1 MPSTDGT
8 VVTVGDPIGDLSP
21 PAAGPR
27 LSRRDLTQLV
37 IFMIAAQNIILA
49 VAGSSVLSLLL
60 LTAMEGGC
68 YAVIYKYG
76 SSDINA
82 GIVLAIGLS
91 HLIIASFIKIALL
104 QSLDANL
111 IVPATTEL
119 VTLVYFACLVLA
131 FLVSRKLPVARTR
144 VYADPNLRTLEW
156 LIIMS
161 SILMLLPLFSNPV
174 DDANVES
181 PANFLAVVSRGFPL
195 VAMVCAVIHAL
206 KRSNGR
212 TIIDAWSVTVLGAA
226 IFIGLASNSRE
237 GVLAPPL
244 IALITPLYRGYRFN
258 YRAILVMGLFGLFV
272 SFIISPAILIVRS
285 DRGFLGFSERIENTI
300 ETAGLLM
307 IGDPATTE
315 KAETPLDFINYSVW
329 GRYFGRP
336 IPFSDRIGLIQ
347 TTDALAASI
356 TGGNYVTLGGSTS
369 DMIAGLFPNFV
380 LDWFDISLE
389 RGKATTDY
397 VAGSLGLADM
407 AALTYLTIPVDA
419 EAYATGGMWAVV
431 YKTFLAYLLIFY
443 VNRLVIGN
451 RPITAV
457 LPIALLFLGYHVCS
471 ESDAGGILYYALRV
485 VPQFAVTFYFLYW
498 IARLLGSTPVR
509 SET

>member
-1 MPSTDGT
+1 VVSISDPTDDAT
-8 VVTVGDPIGDLSP
+8 P
-21 PAAGPR
+21 PAARPR
-27 LSRRDLTQLV
+27 LSRRDFTQIV
-37 IFMIAAQNIILA
+37 ILMIAVQNIVLA
-49 VAGSSVLSLLL
+49 VAGSSALSLLL

-68 YAVIYKYG
+68 YVVIYKYG
-76 SSDINA
+76 GTDINA

-91 HLIIASFIKIALL
+91 HLIIAAFIKIALL

-111 IVPATTEL
+111 IVPTTTEL
-119 VTLVYFACLVLA
+119 VSLVYFICLVLA
-131 FLVSRKLPVARTR
+131 FLAARRLPITR
-144 VYADPNLRTLEW
+144 VRIHLDPNVRTLEW

-161 SILMLLPLFSNPV
+161 SVLMVLPLFSNPTDDVTV
-174 DDANVES
+174 DS

-195 VAMVCAVIHAL
+195 VAMVSAVIHAL

-258 YRAILVMGLFGLFV
+258 YRAILVMALFGLFV
-272 SFIISPAILIVRS
+272 SFIVSPAILIVRS

-315 KAETPLDFINYSVW
+315 KAQAPLDFINYSVW

-336 IPFSDRIGLIQ
+336 IPFADRIGLIQ

-356 TGGNYVTLGGSTS
+356 TGGNYVTLGGSARDT
-369 DMIAGLFPNFV
+369 IAGLFPNFV
-380 LDWFDISLE
+380 LGWFDINLE
-389 RGKATTDY
+389 RSKATTDY

-419 EAYATGGMWAVV
+419 EAYATGGMWSVV

-451 RPITAV
+451 RPISAI
-457 LPIALLFLGYHVCS
+457 LPISLLFLGYHVCS
-471 ESDAGGILYYALRV
+471 ESDAGGIVYYALRV

-498 IARLLGSTPVR
+498 IARVLGSMP
-509 SET
+509 SPYET

>member
-1 MPSTDGT
+1 VVSLSEPVDG
-8 VVTVGDPIGDLSP
+8 VTS
-21 PAAGPR
+21 PAARSR
-27 LSRRDLTQLV
+27 LSRHDFTQLV
-37 IFMIAAQNIILA
+37 VFLIALQNIVLA
-49 VAGSSVLSLLL
+49 VAGSSALSLLL
-60 LTAMEGGC
+60 LTAMEGGS
-68 YAVIYKYG
+68 YVLIYKYG
-76 SSDINA
+76 GSDINA

-91 HLIIASFIKIALL
+91 QLIIASFIKIALL
-104 QSLDANL
+104 QSLDDNL
-111 IVPATTEL
+111 IVPETTEL
-119 VTLVYFACLVLA
+119 VTLVYFVCLVLA
-131 FLVSRKLPVARTR
+131 FLVARKLPITR
-144 VYADPNLRTLEW
+144 AKLHADPNLRTLEW

-161 SILMLLPLFSNPV
+161 SVLMVLPLFSNPT
-174 DDANVES
+174 DDANVDS
-181 PANFLAVVSRGFPL
+181 PANFLAVMSRGSPL
-195 VAMVCAVIHAL
+195 VAMVSAVIHAL
-206 KRSNGR
+206 KRSSGR

-258 YRAILVMGLFGLFV
+258 YKAIVAMGLFGLFV

-285 DRGFLGFSERIENTI
+285 DRGFLGFTERIENTI

-336 IPFSDRIGLIQ
+336 IPFADRIGLIQ

-356 TGGNYVTLGGSTS
+356 TGGNYVTLGGSTR

-380 LDWFDISLE
+380 LTWFDIPLE
-389 RGKATTDY
+389 RSKATTDY

-419 EAYATGGMWAVV
+419 EAYATGGMWSVV
-431 YKTFLAYLLIFY
+431 YKTFFAYLLVFY
-443 VNRLVIGN
+443 VNGLVIGN
-451 RPITAV
+451 RPVSGV
-457 LPIALLFLGYHVCS
+457 LPISLLFLGYHVCS

-498 IARLLGSTPVR
+498 IARLLGSMQSPN
-509 SET
+509 ET

>member
-1 MPSTDGT
+1 MVSI
-8 VVTVGDPIGDLSP
+8 GDPTDDI
-21 PAAGPR
+21 AVATRPR
-27 LSRRDLTQLV
+27 LSRRDFTQLV
-37 IFMIAAQNIILA
+37 IFMIAVQDVILA
-49 VAGSSVLSLLL
+49 VAGSSALSLLL
-60 LTAMEGGC
+60 LTVMEASC
-68 YAVIYKYG
+68 YVLIFKYG
-76 SSDINA
+76 STDINA
-82 GIVLAIGLS
+82 GIVLAIGLAQ
-91 HLIIASFIKIALL
+91 LIIASIIKILLL

-111 IVPATTEL
+111 IVPTTTEI
-119 VTLVYFACLVLA
+119 VTLVYFICLLLA
-131 FLVSRKLPVARTR
+131 FVVARKLPITR
-144 VYADPNLRTLEW
+144 IKQHADPNVRTLEW

-161 SILMLLPLFSNPV
+161 SILMVLPLFSNPI
-174 DDANVES
+174 DDATLDS
-181 PANFLAVVSRGFPL
+181 PANFLAVLSRGFPL
-195 VAMVCAVIHAL
+195 VAMVSAVIHAL

-258 YRAILVMGLFGLFV
+258 YRAIVAMGLFGLFV

-285 DRGFLGFSERIENTI
+285 DRGFLGFTERIENTI

-315 KAETPLDFINYSVW
+315 KAQTPLDFFNYSVW
-329 GRYFGRP
+329 GRYFGQP

-356 TGGNYVTLGGSTS
+356 TGGNYVTLGGSTR

-380 LDWFDISLE
+380 LNWFDINLE
-389 RGKATTDY
+389 RTKATTDY

-407 AALTYLTIPVDA
+407 ATLTYLTIPVDA
-419 EAYATGGMWAVV
+419 EAYATGGIWSVV
-431 YKTFLAYLLIFY
+431 YKTFLAYLLVFY

-451 RPITAV
+451 RPISAV
-457 LPIALLFLGYHVCS
+457 LPISLLFLGYHVCS

-485 VPQFAVTFYFLYW
+485 VPQFAVSFYFLYW
-498 IARLLGSTPVR
+498 IARVLGSMP
-509 SET
+509 SPNET

>member
-1 MPSTDGT
+1 MVSL
-8 VVTVGDPIGDLSP
+8 GDPADDIVP
-21 PAAGPR
+21 PAARPR
-27 LSRRDLTQLV
+27 LSRHDFTQLV
-37 IFMIAAQNIILA
+37 IFMIAVQDIVLA
-49 VAGSSVLSLLL
+49 VSGSSALSLLL
-60 LTAMEGGC
+60 LTVMEAGC
-68 YAVIYKYG
+68 YILIYKYG
-76 SSDINA
+76 STDINA

-111 IVPATTEL
+111 LVPATTEF
-119 VTLVYFACLVLA
+119 VTLVYFVCLVLA
-131 FLVSRKLPVARTR
+131 FLVARKLPITR
-144 VYADPNLRTLEW
+144 IKLHAEPTMRTLEW

-161 SILMLLPLFSNPV
+161 SILMLLPLFSNPT
-174 DDANVES
+174 DDANVDS

-195 VAMVCAVIHAL
+195 VAMVSAVIHAL

-212 TIIDAWSVTVLGAA
+212 TIIDTWSVTVLGAA

-258 YRAILVMGLFGLFV
+258 YRAIIAMGLFGLFV

-300 ETAGLLM
+300 ETAGLLI

-315 KAETPLDFINYSVW
+315 KAQAPLDFINYSVW

-336 IPFSDRIGLIQ
+336 IPFADRIGLIQ

-356 TGGNYVTLGGSTS
+356 TGGNYVTLGGSTR
-369 DMIAGLFPNFV
+369 DTIAGLFPNFV
-380 LDWFDISLE
+380 LNWFDISLE
-389 RGKATTDY
+389 RTKATTDY

-407 AALTYLTIPVDA
+407 SALTYLTIPVDA
-419 EAYATGGMWAVV
+419 EAYATGGMWSVV

-457 LPIALLFLGYHVCS
+457 LPISLLFLGYHVCS

-498 IARLLGSTPVR
+498 IARLMGSMP
-509 SET
+509 SPNET